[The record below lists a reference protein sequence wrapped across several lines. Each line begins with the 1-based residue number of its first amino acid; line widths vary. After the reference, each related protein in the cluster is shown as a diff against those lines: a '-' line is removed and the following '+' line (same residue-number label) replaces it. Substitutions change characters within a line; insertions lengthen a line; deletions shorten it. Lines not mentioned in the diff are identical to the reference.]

1 VPVSSASVRSDGSA
15 RLRRSLRRDQQALA
29 RHLSRLPG
37 AEEVDIHQFRVACRR
52 LRAMLRTFKPF
63 LEDEAAVDYRRRLGR
78 VAELG
83 REVRELDVI
92 AALPEL
98 QQEPFVQALARA
110 RQVAVQKL
118 RRRLAG
124 KRVGRLLQSVRAG
137 RTARELGL
145 LKGVPESAVLR
156 RVRRTWRRADELLTQ
171 RPRDPQALHALRIRL
186 KNCRYTLELVADLSP
201 RNATALRHRL
211 REAQQLLGDQ
221 RDVAA
226 AMQWLDRSNL
236 PLPLRQQAS
245 KRLERR
251 DRRLGRELGPALR
264 QLEQAGKRWERAVTR
279 LVERGPA
286 DQS

>member
-15 RLRRSLRRDQQALA
+15 RLRQSLRRDQQALA

-37 AEEVDIHQFRVACRR
+37 ADEIDIHQFRVACRR
-52 LRAMLRTFKPF
+52 LRALLRTFKPF
-63 LEDEAAVDYRRRLGR
+63 LEDEAAADYRRRLGR

-201 RNATALRHRL
+201 RNATVLRHRL

>member
-1 VPVSSASVRSDGSA
+1 MPGSSASVRLNGSA
-15 RLRRSLRRDQQALA
+15 RLRQSLRRDQQALA
-29 RHLSRLPG
+29 RRLSRLPG
-37 AEEVDIHQFRVACRR
+37 ADEIDVHQFRVACRR
-52 LRAMLRTFKPF
+52 LRSLLRTFKPF
-63 LEDEAAVDYRRRLGR
+63 LEEEAAVDYRRGLGC

-83 REVRELDVI
+83 GEVRELDVM
-92 AALPEL
+92 AMLPEL
-98 QQEPFVQALARA
+98 QQEPFAQALARA

-124 KRVGRLLQSVRAG
+124 ERVARHVQSVRAG
-137 RTARELGL
+137 RTIRELGL

-156 RVRRTWRRADELLTQ
+156 RVRRTWRRADELLAP

-226 AMQWLDRSNL
+226 AIHWLDRSDL

-245 KRLERR
+245 TRLERR
-251 DRRLGRELGPALR
+251 GRQLGRELGPALQ
-264 QLEQAGKRWERAVTR
+264 QLEHAGKRWERAVTR
-279 LVERGPA
+279 LIERGP
-286 DQS
+286 